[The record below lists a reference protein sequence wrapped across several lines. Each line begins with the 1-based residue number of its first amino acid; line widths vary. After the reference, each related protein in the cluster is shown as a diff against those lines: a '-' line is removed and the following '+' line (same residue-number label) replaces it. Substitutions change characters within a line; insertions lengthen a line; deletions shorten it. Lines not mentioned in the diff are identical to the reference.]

1 MQSAQHMVRTG
12 RRGAMHEFSMAFAD
26 LRASTQRIGLA
37 WSLAWHDIVSR
48 YRGSMLGPFW
58 ITLSMGLMVAGIG
71 FLYANLF
78 KVPVNEFI
86 PYVALGIVFWG
97 LMSNVI
103 IEGCG
108 TFVQASGILSQ
119 TSLPMFTFVWRT
131 IMRNVINLMHHA
143 VIIVGVLIYY
153 DHWRQTNLPMGLIG
167 LLLLM
172 VNISWVSLAAGMAS
186 ARFRDIPQIIGSVIQ
201 FAMFMTPVFWLPGG
215 RLLDHAV
222 LLFNPF
228 YHLLDVVRAPLLGQS
243 VSATTYI
250 FLSVLA
256 VVGWAATFTTFA
268 LIRRRIVHYL

>member
-1 MQSAQHMVRTG
+1 MQSVQHMVRTG
-12 RRGAMHEFSMAFAD
+12 RRGPMHEFSMAFAD

-108 TFVQASGILSQ
+108 TRGSFISIRRGARCSGSCGRGPRA
-119 TSLPMFTFVWRT
+119 TP
-131 IMRNVINLMHHA
+131 
-143 VIIVGVLIYY
+143 
-153 DHWRQTNLPMGLIG
+153 
-167 LLLLM
+167 
-172 VNISWVSLAAGMAS
+172 SLAGM
-186 ARFRDIPQIIGSVIQ
+186 P
-201 FAMFMTPVFWLPGG
+201 P
-215 RLLDHAV
+215 
-222 LLFNPF
+222 
-228 YHLLDVVRAPLLGQS
+228 
-243 VSATTYI
+243 
-250 FLSVLA
+250 
-256 VVGWAATFTTFA
+256 
-268 LIRRRIVHYL
+268 

>member
-1 MQSAQHMVRTG
+1 MVRTG
-12 RRGAMHEFSMAFAD
+12 RRGPMHEFSMAFAD
-26 LRASTQRIGLA
+26 LRASFQRMGLA
-37 WSLAWHDIVSR
+37 WSLAWHDVVSR

-78 KVPVNEFI
+78 KIPVNEFI

-97 LMSNVI
+97 LISNVI
-103 IEGCG
+103 IEGCS

-153 DHWRQTNLPMGLIG
+153 DHWRQTNVPLGLLG

-172 VNISWVSLAAGMAS
+172 LNISWVSLAAGMAS
-186 ARFRDIPQIIGSVIQ
+186 ARFRDIPQIVGSVIQ

-222 LLFNPF
+222 LLLNPF

-243 VSATTYI
+243 VGASTYV

-256 VVGWAATFTTFA
+256 VVGWGATFSTFA